1 MLPATSRADHSSRR
15 RAPRCE
21 ETHALPLFF
30 SALSYAVAARLDS
43 PGSALFESCEAFH
56 APSHPLPL
64 RRNHDFARPLRRV
77 PTPDP
82 DLEPWWLSRPPI
94 PVGPQQA
101 RSSQL
106 AARSPQPTATLSSP
120 STGRPVRQLRRG
132 NSITLRPPSPFARR
146 STSSTCPT
154 QHTTPHYAPSIIS
167 RARSAHHR
175 PPPLPS
181 SVSLTCSWRMGD
193 RAQRLNTPHG
203 PIMISMQ
210 RSLSSPV
217 AVHSSPRRLQ
227 DETPSP
233 RL

>member
-1 MLPATSRADHSSRR
+1 MVKIESHMHGENGDGRGRGMEGSSSTTTPPLFGPSPPPPASVCVDCYPTLAAHSMLPATSRADHSSRR

-77 PTPDP
+77 PTPNP

-106 AARSPQPTATLSSP
+106 AARSQ
-120 STGRPVRQLRRG
+120 QLP
-132 NSITLRPPSPFARR
+132 LARR
-146 STSSTCPT
+146 QPADPSDSS
-154 QHTTPHYAPSIIS
+154 
-167 RARSAHHR
+167 
-175 PPPLPS
+175 
-181 SVSLTCSWRMGD
+181 
-193 RAQRLNTPHG
+193 
-203 PIMISMQ
+203 
-210 RSLSSPV
+210 
-217 AVHSSPRRLQ
+217 
-227 DETPSP
+227 DEAT
-233 RL
+233 R

>member
-1 MLPATSRADHSSRR
+1 METGEAGGWRAAAQQPPRPSLGLAPPPASVCVDCYPTLAAHSMLPATSRADHSSRR

-106 AARSPQPTATLSSP
+106 AARSQ
-120 STGRPVRQLRRG
+120 QLP
-132 NSITLRPPSPFARR
+132 LARR
-146 STSSTCPT
+146 QPADPSDSS
-154 QHTTPHYAPSIIS
+154 
-167 RARSAHHR
+167 
-175 PPPLPS
+175 
-181 SVSLTCSWRMGD
+181 
-193 RAQRLNTPHG
+193 
-203 PIMISMQ
+203 
-210 RSLSSPV
+210 
-217 AVHSSPRRLQ
+217 
-227 DETPSP
+227 DEAT
-233 RL
+233 R